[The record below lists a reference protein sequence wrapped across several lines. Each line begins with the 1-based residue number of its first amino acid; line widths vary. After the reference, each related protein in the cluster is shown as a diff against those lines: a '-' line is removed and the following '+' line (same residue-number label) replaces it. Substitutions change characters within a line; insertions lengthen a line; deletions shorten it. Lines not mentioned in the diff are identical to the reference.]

1 MQTNYAVKSTITRI
15 ANYAPER
22 IVSNN
27 EMEHLIN
34 AKALFMPSGTLERKF
49 GIIERRFAADNEQA
63 SDLAVNAAIKIIR
76 KDDKNTI
83 DCLIF
88 ASGSS
93 DMIEP
98 ATASIVQSK
107 LQLKCPA
114 LDVKNA
120 CNSFTCGL
128 QVANAFIVSGMYKK
142 ILLVTGEKVSSI
154 IKLEFENIEEFLKRF
169 ASFSMGDA
177 GAAVLIEPSNDNSG
191 MYEQNFETHGEHWEL
206 CTVPGGGSM
215 YPHDGS
221 KVYFEGRTAEMR
233 DVFLAKKGD
242 AINIAL
248 QKMNW
253 QPSDLDFV
261 FMHHVSENTFEIA
274 ASDLGIAQE
283 KFYNVFSNY
292 GNMAASS
299 IPFALCNAVENN
311 VLKKGDK
318 IMLLGV
324 ASGISL
330 SVQLLIW

>member
-1 MQTNYAVKSTITRI
+1 MQSFTILKSTITRI
-15 ANYAPER
+15 AGYVPER
-22 IVSNN
+22 IVTNAELEN
-27 EMEHLIN
+27 IIN
-34 AKALFMPSGTLERKF
+34 TKAMLMPHGTLERKF
-49 GIIERRFAADNEQA
+49 GIVERRFAADGEQA
-63 SDLAVNAAIKIIR
+63 SDLAVGAARKII
-76 KDDKNTI
+76 KEEDKNSI

-98 ATASIVQSK
+98 ATASIVQDK

-114 LDVKNA
+114 MDVKNA

-128 QVANAFIVSGMYKK
+128 QVANAFIVSGIYKK
-142 ILLVTGEKVSSI
+142 ILIVSGEKVSSI
-154 IKLEFENIEEFLKRF
+154 IKLEFDGIEEFLKRF

-177 GAAVLIEPSNDNSG
+177 GAAALIEPATDSSG
-191 MYEQNFETHGEHWEL
+191 MYEQNFETHGQYWQL

-233 DVFLAKKGD
+233 DVFLEKKGD
-242 AINIAL
+242 AIDVVL
-248 QKMNW
+248 TKMGW
-253 QPSDLDFV
+253 TPSDLDFV
-261 FMHHVSENTFEIA
+261 FMHHVSESTFELA
-274 ASDLGIAQE
+274 ATDLGIAKE
-283 KFYNVFSNY
+283 KFYNVFSHY

-299 IPFALCNAVENN
+299 IPFAISSAVENK